1 MTKALLKP
9 TNTKSPPGCGNHRKL
24 ANRRGLKQRNEQTK
38 NREAMQKC
46 RVRESANRQIWVRGE
61 ERRGEA
67 RRGEALWESSHG
79 NTKTRKV
86 TGLDGAWFN

>member
-9 TNTKSPPGCGNHRKL
+9 TNTKSPPGCGNHREL
-24 ANRRGLKQRNEQTK
+24 ANRRGLKQRNEETK

-46 RVRESANRQIWVRGE
+46 RVRESANRQIWVGGE

-67 RRGEALWESSHG
+67 RRCSRESSHV